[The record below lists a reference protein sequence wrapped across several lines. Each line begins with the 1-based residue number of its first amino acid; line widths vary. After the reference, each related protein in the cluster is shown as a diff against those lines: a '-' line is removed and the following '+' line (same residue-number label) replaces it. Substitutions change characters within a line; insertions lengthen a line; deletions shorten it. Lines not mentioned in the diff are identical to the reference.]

1 MSEKQ
6 DPTDFAEKPEQE
18 DPPVSAGQSPSK
30 RKSNRQSADPA
41 SGQPQDQLEQPA
53 PQTEEQELVD
63 DELLTDIRRSLLE
76 EENSKKEKK
85 EKGIIQR
92 VTRRLIRPAAVVD
105 ADAEAPKAGEIEEAP
120 VFEDPQKFFD
130 EVAALSSWEE
140 PASGFETTQPS
151 GSDAD
156 EPVEWESPAFHPDPE
171 AAPSIPEQSPP
182 EMEEIQPRGSEVLRT
197 APTVEERD
205 QNFEAIRDV
214 ALENYEEAPFLADSE
229 QPVVSWRQS
238 FKAFVRGLKPFERTL
253 ILGVAGLIIVTG
265 MVSLGFMVIKAQVA
279 NQAVIPTQDLPYP
292 VRVTLP
298 GGWTFNLAKGTV
310 VDDQWAP
317 TWAEWLQ
324 GTEIC
329 KWVALPWS
337 LQLEAVV
344 RSFKADDVIE
354 LTMSNTDSLKF
365 KVLSIESVPVDQI
378 ATLNRKTASLLL
390 ILVNK
395 DSDTRWVVTAIP

>member
-1 MSEKQ
+1 MATKLENLHLEIT
-6 DPTDFAEKPEQE
+6 PT
-18 DPPVSAGQSPSK
+18 
-30 RKSNRQSADPA
+30 
-41 SGQPQDQLEQPA
+41 
-53 PQTEEQELVD
+53 
-63 DELLTDIRRSLLE
+63 
-76 EENSKKEKK
+76 
-85 EKGIIQR
+85 
-92 VTRRLIRPAAVVD
+92 
-105 ADAEAPKAGEIEEAP
+105 
-120 VFEDPQKFFD
+120 
-130 EVAALSSWEE
+130 
-140 PASGFETTQPS
+140 S

-156 EPVEWESPAFHPDPE
+156 NPVERDFTVFIPDPE
-171 AAPSIPEQSPP
+171 PVPSIPEQSAP
-182 EMEEIQPRGSEVLRT
+182 EMEEIKPRGSEVLRADPAT
-197 APTVEERD
+197 EERD
-205 QNFEAIRDV
+205 KNFEAIRDV
-214 ALENYEEAPFLADSE
+214 ALENYEDSPFLADNE
-229 QPVVSWRQS
+229 QPVVSRRQN

-253 ILGVAGLIIVTG
+253 ILVVAGLIIVAG
-265 MVSLGFMVIKAQVA
+265 MASLGFMVINAQVA
-279 NQAVIPTQDLPYP
+279 RQAALPTPDLPYP

-298 GGWTFNLAKGTV
+298 GGWEFKLARGTV
-310 VDDQWAP
+310 IDDQWSP

-365 KVLSIESVPVDQI
+365 KVLSIENVPVDQI